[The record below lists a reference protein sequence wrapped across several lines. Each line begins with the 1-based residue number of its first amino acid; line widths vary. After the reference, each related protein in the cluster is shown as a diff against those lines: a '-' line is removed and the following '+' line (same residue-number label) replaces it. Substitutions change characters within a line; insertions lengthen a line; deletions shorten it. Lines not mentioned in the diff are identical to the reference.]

1 MFRIIIYF
9 PIFKILARL
18 MFAHVIKGF
27 CLCIGQIPKTRQKE
41 HY

>member
-1 MFRIIIYF
+1 
-9 PIFKILARL
+9 

-41 HY
+41 HYWLVHLAYLHPDW